1 MIADYFEDL
10 PEAPVFPQR
19 GSSQIE
25 KFFREPFPEK
35 GQNPVAILHD
45 WMACVL
51 PNVTHIGS
59 PRYFGFVNGSGR
71 EDATLHAS
79 AAKEKTS

>member
-45 WMACVL
+45 WMARTSERHAHW
-51 PNVTHIGS
+51 N

-71 EDATLHAS
+71 EDATLHAG